1 VRDFYKD
8 VFNRNS
14 IDGKGMNLSST
25 VNYGDNYENAFW
37 DGTQMTYGKPGADSP
52 FKTFVLRDV
61 TGHEMTHGVT
71 QFESDLQYHGQPGAL
86 NESLSDVFGA
96 LVDQKAQGQTADQAS
111 WLVGGGI
118 WKDGIKGRALRDML
132 NPGTAYDD
140 PKIGTDPQPAN
151 MKSFINTTRDNGG
164 VHLNSG
170 IPGNAWEAPGKI
182 WYQARANAGS
192 EPSFANFAYQTI
204 QAAKQ
209 LGFTSDLPKLQKAW
223 DAVGVKPSAAHA
235 SPTRL
240 SFIPFFSNTDDK
252 KAA

>member
-1 VRDFYKD
+1 
-8 VFNRNS
+8 
-14 IDGKGMNLSST
+14 
-25 VNYGDNYENAFW
+25 
-37 DGTQMTYGKPGADSP
+37 
-52 FKTFVLRDV
+52 
-61 TGHEMTHGVT
+61 
-71 QFESDLQYHGQPGAL
+71 
-86 NESLSDVFGA
+86 
-96 LVDQKAQGQTADQAS
+96 
-111 WLVGGGI
+111 
-118 WKDGIKGRALRDML
+118 ML

-170 IPGNAWEAPGKI
+170 IPNKAFATFATEVGGNAWEAPGKI